1 MNKIAENIV
10 ISTLKTMIVEQAPPA
25 PPAGGASTALET
37 DNAESDNGD
46 SPFTPAEKRFLGKF
60 DAYGTQH
67 LGIIYSLSDIGIR
80 EFITRSG
87 KDLNLT
93 PEILLKMI
101 KDGFVKIIPYTGW
114 GRNDDYTIELQLSLD
129 DVAGLGKDDKAKAE
143 KGSAA
148 GGGGSGAA
156 PPAPELAW
164 VVKYGDVLSESAKIA
179 KRLLSGTKHN
189 YVNESKTIKKM
200 PNYYVKHVEQ
210 MIKSLSKKKYTI
222 NEKQRLI
229 ETIFNNLKLSD
240 KQIEKSYEIY
250 KKQNQIAT
258 RIKKN

>member
-25 PPAGGASTALET
+25 PPAGAAGTALET

-101 KDGFVKIIPYTGW
+101 KDGFVKIIPYTGY

-143 KGSAA
+143 KGSTA
-148 GGGGSGAA
+148 GGGGAA

-200 PNYYVKHVEQ
+200 PNYYVNHVNQ
-210 MIKSLSKKKYTI
+210 MIELLSTKKYTI

-240 KQIEKSYEIY
+240 KQIEKSYEFH
-250 KKQNQIAT
+250 KKQKRLQ
-258 RIKKN
+258 KK